1 VAEILRS
8 RSSLAQAAKAL
19 VDDANA
25 RGGKDNITVLLFKL
39 GEEADAA
46 GALESDTLSGTEV
59 PLADTVEGPPAEPLG
74 DAAGDTVVIGPEEAA
89 RARAAAEP
97 QRASTATVAP
107 PRAEVPP
114 PRPVAP
120 RRGRR
125 RPKIVLGAILAL
137 VVLIA
142 SLVGLY
148 EAQRQFYFVGTDDTG
163 LITLYRGVP
172 YDLPLGVKLYSK
184 EYESTVPAVS
194 LPTRQRQHVL
204 DNKLRGKGDAVDLV
218 RSLERTQG

>member
-1 VAEILRS
+1 
-8 RSSLAQAAKAL
+8 
-19 VDDANA
+19 
-25 RGGKDNITVLLFKL
+25 
-39 GEEADAA
+39 
-46 GALESDTLSGTEV
+46 
-59 PLADTVEGPPAEPLG
+59 
-74 DAAGDTVVIGPEEAA
+74 VV
-89 RARAAAEP
+89 
-97 QRASTATVAP
+97 P

-114 PRPVAP
+114 PRPAPPP
-120 RRGRR
+120 RRGAR
-125 RPKIVLGAILAL
+125 RPKVVLGAILAL

-148 EAQRQFYFVGTDDTG
+148 EAGRQFYFVGTDESG

>member
-1 VAEILRS
+1 
-8 RSSLAQAAKAL
+8 

-25 RGGKDNITVLLFKL
+25 RGGKDNITVLMFKL

-46 GALESDTLSGTEV
+46 AGVESDTLSGAEA
-59 PLADTVEGPPAEPLG
+59 PSDQTVEQPVAEAVT
-74 DAAGDTVVIGPEEAA
+74 DAGGDTVVIGPDEAA
-89 RARAAAEP
+89 RARAATPA
-97 QRASTATVAP
+97 AP
-107 PRAEVPP
+107 PRAEPPP
-114 PRPVAP
+114 PRRPTPPP
-120 RRGRR
+120 RVGRR
-125 RPKIVLGAILAL
+125 RPK
-137 VVLIA
+137 VVLAMILTAIVVVA

-148 EAQRQFYFVGTDDTG
+148 EAGRQFYFVGTDETG

-172 YDLPLGVKLYSK
+172 YDLPLGVKLYSE

-194 LPTRQRQHVL
+194 LPRRQRQHVL

>member
-1 VAEILRS
+1 M
-8 RSSLAQAAKAL
+8 
-19 VDDANA
+19 
-25 RGGKDNITVLLFKL
+25 
-39 GEEADAA
+39 
-46 GALESDTLSGTEV
+46 
-59 PLADTVEGPPAEPLG
+59 
-74 DAAGDTVVIGPEEAA
+74 
-89 RARAAAEP
+89 
-97 QRASTATVAP
+97 
-107 PRAEVPP
+107 
-114 PRPVAP
+114 
-120 RRGRR
+120 
-125 RPKIVLGAILAL
+125 
-137 VVLIA
+137 VLIA

-148 EAQRQFYFVGTDDTG
+148 EAGRQFYFVGTDESG

>member
-1 VAEILRS
+1 M
-8 RSSLAQAAKAL
+8 
-19 VDDANA
+19 
-25 RGGKDNITVLLFKL
+25 
-39 GEEADAA
+39 
-46 GALESDTLSGTEV
+46 
-59 PLADTVEGPPAEPLG
+59 EGPLPEPVG

-114 PRPVAP
+114 PRPAPPP
-120 RRGRR
+120 RRGAR
-125 RPKIVLGAILAL
+125 RPKVVLGAILAL

-148 EAQRQFYFVGTDDTG
+148 EAGRQFYFVGTDESG

-172 YDLPLGVKLYSK
+172 YDLPLGVELYSK